1 MTFEAI
7 GEKLKIMISDIK
19 SIGSAE
25 NPQRIELPCAWY
37 RNELEADKS
46 WIWPFEKE
54 HIEELDAALR
64 LSKEKGLGIFEVTKG
79 DFPLP
84 GFAKVLDA
92 LLDELEH
99 GRGVVLMR
107 GFPVDRYSED
117 DLRRLYW
124 GMGTHMGGAE
134 SQNIDGEL
142 MQDISDRGFDY
153 TKTEHRGSMT
163 SAPLRPH
170 CDITD
175 VVGLLCIRTAKEGGV
190 STLCSSMTVYNEILD
205 KHPEFLPA
213 IHGGFRFDLDG
224 KGPTGHPKEVT
235 NPLPAYSWCEGQLA
249 CRFNQKAIEEG
260 GMKIGE
266 PLNELQ
272 QAAVSFIGE
281 TAIRPDIQYEMDF
294 QPGDIQWLNNYVI
307 LHSRTEYV
315 DHEELA
321 KKRLLLRLWLNH
333 AKARPL
339 NDDFANKALMG
350 PRKGVKNRSATYELE
365 AG

>member
-1 MTFEAI
+1 MASGAM
-7 GEKLKIMISDIK
+7 GEKPKIMITHPRL
-19 SIGSAE
+19 IGSAE

-37 RNELEADKS
+37 RNELEADTS

-64 LSKEKGLGIFEVTKG
+64 LSKEAGLTPFAVTKK

-84 GFAKVLDA
+84 GFANVLDA
-92 LLDELEH
+92 LLDELEF

-107 GFPVDRYSED
+107 GFPVERYSED

-124 GMGTHMGGAE
+124 GIGTHMGGAE

-163 SAPLRPH
+163 SALLRPH

-175 VVGLLCIRTAKEGGV
+175 VVGLLCIRDAKEGGK
-190 STLCSSMTVYNEILD
+190 STLCSSSTIYNEILD
-205 KHPEFLPA
+205 QHPEH
-213 IHGGFRFDLDG
+213 IQTVHEGYRFDLDG

-235 NPLPAYSWCEGQLA
+235 NPLPIYSWCEGRLS
-249 CRFNQKAIEEG
+249 CRYNQKAIEEG
-260 GMKIGE
+260 AAKIDE
-266 PLNELQ
+266 PLTEQQ
-272 QAAVSFIGE
+272 QAAVSFIGD

-307 LHSRTEYV
+307 LHSRTAYM
-315 DHEELA
+315 DHDDPA

-350 PRKGVKNRSATYELE
+350 PRKGVKKRTATYELVD
-365 AG
+365 